1 VEASGVE
8 VLHRVDGTHHDTVGL
23 ADSGQLL
30 GEIEIECELR
40 HGSDDYRDLTQD
52 VSIAHRKHSST
63 KFKYNCLYA
72 KRLFLAPRECKGE
85 KR

>member
-1 VEASGVE
+1 MWEWEDRGQVHSGQCLPVRVEASGVE

-63 KFKYNCLYA
+63 KFKYN
-72 KRLFLAPRECKGE
+72 
-85 KR
+85 